1 MSEVKAPLAAIPD
14 DIRSLADYERHAA
27 QHFPAASW
35 RHLQEGSGDNLTLVE
50 NRDAFDR
57 IGLIPRVLTDL
68 RHATTR
74 SDLFGRGHACPILL
88 APIAYQRIAHPEG
101 ELAVVRAATAMDA
114 GLILSTLSSITLEE
128 VAAARLSATQEL
140 GAAPSPLWFQLYFQE
155 DRAHNLQLVQR
166 AEAAGYEA
174 IMLTVDASIKRS
186 SFPLPEGIDAANLRG
201 MPRIQQTAQPRG
213 RILFGTPLIEAAPRW
228 EDLAWLRAQ
237 TKLPLIIKGVMS
249 SADALLAV
257 DHGVDGIVVSNHGG
271 RVLDTMPSPLDM
283 LPGIAQAVNGKVP
296 LLLDGG
302 IRRGTDVLKALALG
316 ASAVLV
322 GRPQMHALAVAGMA
336 GVAHAL
342 LMLRTELELAMAQTG
357 CATLADIGPDRLF
370 PRTA

>member
-1 MSEVKAPLAAIPD
+1 MTAPKAPLSAIPA
-14 DIRSLADYERHAA
+14 DIRSLADYERYAA

-35 RHLQEGSGDNLTLVE
+35 THLQEGSGDHLTLIE

-57 IGLIPRVLTDL
+57 IGLVPRVLTDL
-68 RHATTR
+68 RQATTQ
-74 SDLFGRGHACPILL
+74 SDLFGRSHASPILL

-101 ELAVVRAATAMDA
+101 ELAMVRAATAMDV
-114 GLILSTLSSITLEE
+114 GMILSTLSSVTLED
-128 VAAARLSATQEL
+128 VAAARQSAVQEL
-140 GAAPSPLWFQLYFQE
+140 GASPSPLWFQLYWQE
-155 DRAHNLQLVQR
+155 DRAHVLQLVQR

-186 SFPLPEGIDAANLRG
+186 SFPLPEGVDAANLRG
-201 MPRIQQTAQPRG
+201 MPRLQQTAQPRG
-213 RILFGTPLIEAAPRW
+213 RILFGTPLLDAAPRW
-228 EDLAWLRAQ
+228 DDLAWLRAQ

-249 SADALLAV
+249 PADACLAI
-257 DHGVDGIVVSNHGG
+257 DHGADGIVISNHGG
-271 RVLDTMPSPLDM
+271 RVLDTMPSALDM
-283 LPGIAQAVNGKVP
+283 LPGIAQVVDGKVP
-296 LLLDGG
+296 LLIDGG

-357 CATLADIGPDRLF
+357 CASLADIGPDRLF
-370 PRTA
+370 MRAI